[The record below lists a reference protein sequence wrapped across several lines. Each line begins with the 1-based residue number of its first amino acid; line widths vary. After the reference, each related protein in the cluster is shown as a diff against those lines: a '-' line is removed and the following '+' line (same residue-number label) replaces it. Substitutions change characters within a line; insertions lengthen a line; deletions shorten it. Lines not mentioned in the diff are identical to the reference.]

1 MATLVDLQTRTD
13 SALAALDGG
22 DYSAA
27 IQHCNAALLIIATIP
42 DTQFD
47 GGDQIRFDRAGATMA
62 INAIKKSA
70 SARGWSSGAAVE
82 EIQYN
87 RG

>member
-47 GGDQIRFDRAGATMA
+47 GTDQIRFDRQGATLA
-62 INAIKKSA
+62 IQSIKRSA
-70 SARGWSSGAAVE
+70 NSQAWNSAAAVQ
-82 EIQYN
+82 EIHYE